1 LLDSTQTDKQTR
13 LHALERHITRL
24 NHRIDDLRALS
35 DQFVRLR
42 VAIVVV
48 SLVVAFLAFSLLGNV
63 AGWASVVL
71 AFIIFNVAAYYHRQV
86 QGSIQRHIAW
96 RRIKIAHIARIN
108 LDWERIPAEENLP
121 VPPDHPFAMDLD
133 LVGERS
139 IHRLIDTSVSR
150 EGSER
155 IQKWLLNTLPDLPT
169 IEKRQTLIHELI
181 PLTTF
186 RDKLILNGRVAAGSR
201 EQRIDGKKLLSW
213 FEHHGA
219 DGPQRKDVLIAAG
232 LAAINITLMVLFS
245 LGALPPLWLISF
257 VVYAMY
263 VRAKLQSAGDLFS
276 QSMSL
281 GGVVANLNAVF
292 HFLETYRYG
301 ANTNLKALSAPFLD
315 AHNRPSAQLRRI
327 GFIVSAVSLR
337 TNAILWG
344 VINFFIPWDLYFA
357 SLLNQRKAEIAA
369 QMPLWLDVWFE
380 LETLNALANFAHLN
394 PEYTFPTVNTSGVF
408 KGETLGHPLIPFTAK
423 ICNDFALNQRGFVV
437 IITGSNMAGKSS
449 FLRTLGVNLCLAY
462 AGAPVNAKNLE
473 IGLFRVFTCIKVSDS
488 VTDGFSYFYAEVR
501 RLKALLT
508 ELERDYPYPLFF
520 LIDEIF
526 KGTNNRERLIG
537 SRAYIRALVGRNGMG
552 VVSTHDLEL
561 VRLADELPHIR
572 NEHFKEDVIDGRMV
586 FDYRLRPGPSPTTNA
601 LKIMQLEGLPV
612 EATAALTEDVV
623 KNPQNSG
630 VKNTNLV

>member
-1 LLDSTQTDKQTR
+1 MLYKTRKIFDLIDKQTR
-13 LHALERHITRL
+13 LHALERHIRRL
-24 NHRIDDLRALS
+24 NGSIDNLRSRS

-42 VAIVVV
+42 VAIVAVSVV
-48 SLVVAFLAFSLLGNV
+48 LAFLAFSAAGNV
-63 AGWASVVL
+63 AGSICIVI
-71 AFIIFNVAAYYHRQV
+71 AFIVFNIAAYYHRQV
-86 QGSIQRHIAW
+86 QNSIQRHLAW
-96 RRIKIAHIARIN
+96 RRIKFAHIARIK

-121 VPPDHPFAMDLD
+121 IPPDHPFAIDLD

-150 EGSER
+150 EGSAR
-155 IQKWLLNTLPDLPT
+155 LRDWLLNTVPDLPT
-169 IEKRQTLIHELI
+169 IEKRQILLRELM

-186 RDKLILNGRVAAGSR
+186 RDKLILNGRMAAGSR
-201 EQRIDGKKLLSW
+201 EQRLDGNKLLTW
-213 FEHHGA
+213 FEYNEA
-219 DGPQRKDVLIAAG
+219 TGPQRSDVLIAAG
-232 LAAINITLMVLFS
+232 LAALNIALMILSS
-245 LGALPPLWLISF
+245 LSIIPPIWPISF
-257 VVYAMY
+257 IIYALY
-263 VRAKLQSAGDLFS
+263 VRGKLQSAGDLFS

-281 GGVVANLNAVF
+281 GGVVENLNAIF
-292 HFLETYRYG
+292 RFLETYRYG
-301 ANTNLKALSAPFLD
+301 ANVNLKALCAPFLD
-315 AHNRPSAQLRRI
+315 SQNRPSAQLRRI

-357 SLLNQRKAEIAA
+357 YLLNQRKAEIAA
-369 QMPLWLDVWFE
+369 QMPKWLDVWFE

-394 PEYTFPTVNTSGVF
+394 PEYSFPVITSGSTF
-408 KGETLGHPLIPFTAK
+408 KGEGLGHPLIPFDAK
-423 ICNDFALNQRGFVV
+423 VSNDFTLTERGSTV

-449 FLRTLGVNLCLAY
+449 FLRTLGVNLCLGY
-462 AGAPVNAKNLE
+462 AGAPVNATYLE
-473 IGLFRVFTCIKVSDS
+473 ISLFRVFTCIKVSDS

-501 RLKALLT
+501 RLKALLN
-508 ELERDYPYPLFF
+508 ELEREHPYPLFY

-552 VVSTHDLEL
+552 AVSTHDLEL

-586 FDYRLRPGPSPTTNA
+586 FDYRLRSGPSPTTNA

-612 EATAALTEDVV
+612 EVDEKLFQD
-623 KNPQNSG
+623 
-630 VKNTNLV
+630 